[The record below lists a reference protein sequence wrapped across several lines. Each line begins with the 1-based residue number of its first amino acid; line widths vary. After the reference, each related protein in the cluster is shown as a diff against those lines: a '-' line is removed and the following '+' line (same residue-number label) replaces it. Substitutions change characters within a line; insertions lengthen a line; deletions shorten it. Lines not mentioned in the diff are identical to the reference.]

1 VIRGAA
7 LNSDNHFLGV
17 TQMTL
22 LSYPDT
28 DMRAEQASGLRVLLS
43 TTSSDS
49 HTWNMVFLHLLLEES
64 GHRVINLGPCVPDDL
79 LVESARLH
87 QPDAIVITTVNGHGQ
102 IDGAR
107 VVRALREKA
116 ATRHIP
122 VMIGGQLGIDG
133 PSTDDQVR
141 RLLAAGFDAVF
152 IPAADPAQLP
162 AALAQ
167 IRPARTALKAGDVSH
182 GR

>member
-1 VIRGAA
+1 
-7 LNSDNHFLGV
+7 
-17 TQMTL
+17 MTM
-22 LSYPDT
+22 LSYPDA
-28 DMRAEQASGLRVLLS
+28 DARADQASGLRVLLS
-43 TTSSDS
+43 TTSSDA

-79 LVESARLH
+79 LVESAQLH
-87 QPDAIVITTVNGHGQ
+87 RPDAIVITTVNGHGQ

-107 VVRALREKA
+107 VVGALREE
-116 ATRHIP
+116 ATTRDIP

-133 PSTDDQVR
+133 PSTDEQVR
-141 RLLAAGFDAVF
+141 RLLEAGFDAVF
-152 IPAADPAQLP
+152 IPTADPDQLP

-167 IRPARTALKAGDVSH
+167 ILPSRPE

>member
-1 VIRGAA
+1 
-7 LNSDNHFLGV
+7 
-17 TQMTL
+17 MTP
-22 LSYPDT
+22 LSYPGT
-28 DMRAEQASGLRVLLS
+28 DIRAEQASGLCVLLS

-107 VVRALREKA
+107 VVRALREEA
-116 ATRHIP
+116 ATRHTP

-141 RLLAAGFDAVF
+141 GLLEAGFDAVF
-152 IPAADPAQLP
+152 IPTADPAQLP

-167 IRPARTALKAGDVSH
+167 ILPARTALKAGDVNH
-182 GR
+182 AR

>member
-1 VIRGAA
+1 
-7 LNSDNHFLGV
+7 
-17 TQMTL
+17 MTL
-22 LSYPDT
+22 LSYPHT
-28 DMRAEQASGLRVLLS
+28 DARADQASGLRVLLS
-43 TTSSDS
+43 TTSSDA

-79 LVESARLH
+79 LVESAQLH
-87 QPDAIVITTVNGHGQ
+87 RPDAIVITTVNGHGQ

-107 VVRALREKA
+107 VVRALREQA
-116 ATRHIP
+116 ATRAIP

-133 PSTDDQVR
+133 PSTDEQVR
-141 RLLAAGFDAVF
+141 RLLEAGFDAVF
-152 IPAADPAQLP
+152 IPTADPDQLP

-167 IRPARTALKAGDVSH
+167 IVPARCGRQAGDGND